1 MWHTSWGF
9 MWSAIV
15 AFAFIAYLL
24 ILFSIIADLFWRD
37 HSTTGWVK
45 AVWVFF
51 LVLFPYL
58 AALVY
63 LIVRGED
70 MTMRA
75 REAATLVKRGSH
87 AYFREVT
94 GRSPAQEIAHGKELL
109 DDGTITPDEFDT
121 LKGKALD

>member
-1 MWHTSWGF
+1 V
-9 MWSAIV
+9 WSVIV

-24 ILFSIIADLFWRD
+24 ILFSIMADLFWRD

-75 REAATLVKRGSH
+75 REAAALVKRGSQ

-94 GRSPAQEIAHGKELL
+94 GRSPAQEIAHAKELL